1 MFDKL
6 KAEYDKYVAAA
17 EKLSAANGGKIAE
30 LTQERDAL
38 KQKLEAIQSA
48 ERKLEDAPLHG
59 LERDSLLKMILGMA
73 MFAYDYKPGASRNR
87 ATGENRNSISASL
100 EQQGLPLDAG
110 TVRKLIK
117 EAETRFKD
125 LIPNPQK
132 P

>member
-1 MFDKL
+1 
-6 KAEYDKYVAAA
+6 
-17 EKLSAANGGKIAE
+17 
-30 LTQERDAL
+30 
-38 KQKLEAIQSA
+38 
-48 ERKLEDAPLHG
+48 
-59 LERDSLLKMILGMA
+59 MILGMA
-73 MFAYDYKPGASRNR
+73 MSAYDYKPGASRNM

-100 EQQGLPLDAG
+100 QQQGLSLDAD